1 MARDMT
7 RVFFSQ
13 IFHKNPR
20 IQQLHTVLKIA
31 SAVKRLALTKE
42 RSFSKFR
49 FLSDLIQSVKL
60 DYVD

>member
-1 MARDMT
+1 MARDT
-7 RVFFSQ
+7 TKFFSQ

-31 SAVKRLALTKE
+31 SAVKRLALAKV
-42 RSFSKFR
+42 RSFAEFR
-49 FLSDLIQSVKL
+49 FLFNLIQSVKL